1 MKNFRVLSLILLIFV
16 FVLAACGGGDV
27 ATDTTTEENVS
38 QVEESEPETAV
49 EDSESET
56 AVSLADEVRVEEGGY
71 AFQPPVGYEVS
82 VNSLF
87 AEMSV
92 ADQPDTLI
100 NLFGTPVVEGM
111 GLDAMYDSFITEFE
125 GDDTVTLGER
135 ESINPNGL
143 TGFSVTLEGDE
154 DGTTIKGKIVA
165 VGNDTQ
171 GVFIL
176 SGAEKSQWDDT
187 VNEQVDAVINS
198 ISLFEMVMPDLGL
211 DDTEAA
217 PEETTEDTDTE
228 EAESEEA
235 EEVETEED
243 SSEAEASDTD
253 IPAEY
258 DTVFPMPESV
268 ENFMG
273 EGGETPV
280 NFQTALSLEDA
291 VAFYRE
297 ELTAQGLVERDL
309 LTVEE
314 DGVFSIVFDGYENG
328 MAIVI
333 QGVDLGETS
342 NVNIRF
348 EDS

>member
-1 MKNFRVLSLILLIFV
+1 MKIFRLLPLIMLIFV
-16 FVLAACGGGDV
+16 LVLAACGGGDV

-38 QVEESEPETAV
+38 QVE
-49 EDSESET
+49 DSEQET

-82 VNSLF
+82 VDSLF

-92 ADQPDTLI
+92 ADQPDTII
-100 NLFGTPVVEGM
+100 NLFGTPLMDGM
-111 GLDAMYDSFITEFE
+111 GLDVMYDSFITEFE

-143 TGFSVTLEGDE
+143 TGFSVTLKGDE
-154 DGTTIKGKIVA
+154 DGTTIKGKIIA

-176 SGAEKSQWDDT
+176 SGAEESQWDDT
-187 VNEQVDAVINS
+187 VNEQVDAVVNS
-198 ISLFEMVMPDLGL
+198 ISLFEMAMLDLGL
-211 DDTEAA
+211 DDNEVDPA
-217 PEETTEDTDTE
+217 ETTEDTDTE
-228 EAESEEA
+228 EAADEEVAESEEI
-235 EEVETEED
+235 EEAETEED
-243 SSEAEASDTD
+243 SAEAEASDVDTA
-253 IPAEY
+253 AEY

-280 NFQTALSLEDA
+280 NFQTSLSLEDA
-291 VAFYRE
+291 VVFYRE
-297 ELTAQGLVERDL
+297 ELTAQELVERDL

-314 DGVFSIVFDGYENG
+314 DGVFSIVFDGHENG

-333 QGVDLGETS
+333 QGVDLGESS
-342 NVNIRF
+342 NINIRF
-348 EDS
+348 ENT